1 MSWIKSKWEEFLSMA
16 TKKKETVKKTTVK
29 KVTYPE
35 LKRGSE
41 GELVMQVQDLLSK
54 AGSKIKIDGV
64 FGIGTYS
71 AVKCFQKKNGLDVT
85 GVVDKKTWTKLMKVK

>member
-1 MSWIKSKWEEFLSMA
+1 MA
-16 TKKKETVKKTTVK
+16 TKKKETVKKETVK

-54 AGSKIKIDGV
+54 AGSKIKVDGV

-71 AVKCFQKKNGLDVT
+71 AVKCFQKNHKLPVT
-85 GVVDKKTWTKLMKVK
+85 GKIDKKTWDKLNIPICLKKKKSK